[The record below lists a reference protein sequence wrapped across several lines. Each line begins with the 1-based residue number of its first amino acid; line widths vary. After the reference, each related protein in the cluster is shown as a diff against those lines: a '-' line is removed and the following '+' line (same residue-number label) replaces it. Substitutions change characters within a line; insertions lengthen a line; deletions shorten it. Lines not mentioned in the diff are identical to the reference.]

1 MFYTIDK
8 KLTHDVIESL
18 DGVESL
24 AIVVNNDKTFIKEF
38 SSNFPNN

>member
-1 MFYTIDK
+1 MFYTVDK
-8 KLTHDVIESL
+8 KLTKDMIESL

-38 SSNFPNN
+38 SSNFPIN